1 MKGDHMCLP
10 VRTTKLSAMLTKSQN
25 ATLADTCVKWGKKRE
40 EMDGEERE
48 EIDLGTCFNG
58 ILCDRHLTLKWGF
71 DTRWLLIKDIF
82 GD

>member
-1 MKGDHMCLP
+1 
-10 VRTTKLSAMLTKSQN
+10 
-25 ATLADTCVKWGKKRE
+25 
-40 EMDGEERE
+40 MDGEERE